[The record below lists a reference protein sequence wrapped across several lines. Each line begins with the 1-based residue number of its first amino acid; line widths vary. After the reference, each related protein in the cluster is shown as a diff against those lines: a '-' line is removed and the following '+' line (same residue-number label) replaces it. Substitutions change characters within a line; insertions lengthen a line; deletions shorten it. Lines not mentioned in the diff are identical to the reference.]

1 LIPHF
6 ILISGFDDNGKPIPV
21 DVFVRSFVFYIQ
33 NLDTHDLEFTLQMR
47 FQIRYQDDRMIFS
60 NVGINR
66 TEAII
71 GEEDLK
77 KELWVP
83 HVFFVNEK

>member
-1 LIPHF
+1 
-6 ILISGFDDNGKPIPV
+6 
-21 DVFVRSFVFYIQ
+21 VRTFVFYMQ
-33 NLDTHDLEFTLQMR
+33 NLDTRDLEFTLQMR
-47 FQIRYQDDRMIFS
+47 FQIRYQDDRMVFS

-66 TEAII
+66 TEVII

-77 KELWVP
+77 KELWIP